1 MAVTTEW
8 TSSEVEEARS
18 VIASLSS
25 KYCRN
30 DGEYHD
36 NIIGELQAKFPWK
49 TMHQVRDLYVDLVV
63 EMETDMT
70 QHVGIVETMKK
81 VPVVKEN
88 KVEVLENKVSMHQ
101 PVLGIKYSNLY
112 YGKWSALFHFFL
124 IFFKLFLHGLR
135 VYGRGKWRDISKNFV
150 TSRTPL
156 QISSHAQKYFKRLQ
170 KGSEKQ
176 RYSINDVEL
185 DNNDRMNT
193 ENNARPSQ
201 RAAAIPTSSFLQ
213 VSSNP
218 SITMDNI
225 GQFKFPF

>member
-1 MAVTTEW
+1 
-8 TSSEVEEARS
+8 
-18 VIASLSS
+18 
-25 KYCRN
+25 
-30 DGEYHD
+30 
-36 NIIGELQAKFPWK
+36 
-49 TMHQVRDLYVDLVV
+49 
-63 EMETDMT
+63 METDMT

-101 PVLGIKYSNLY
+101 PVVERCTRNF
-112 YGKWSALFHFFL
+112 WTTDEHR
-124 IFFKLFLHGLR
+124 LFLHGLR